1 MDSIAQ
7 VGQFLNALIAQHPV
21 LYTLLVVPISL
32 WLLNKAEAQI
42 PKIVNWAEDYQDR
55 ALRKAGLSEEAIIAV
70 DERELKDMRA
80 AADAFEK
87 EIAERKAAL
96 AATAAALKP

>member
-7 VGQFLNALIAQHPV
+7 AGQFLNALIAQHPI
-21 LYTLLVVPISL
+21 LYTLFVVPISL

-42 PKIVNWAEDYQDR
+42 PKVVNWVEEYQDR
-55 ALRKAGLSEEAIIAV
+55 LLRKAGLSEEAIIAV

-80 AADAFEK
+80 ATDAFEK

-96 AATAAALKP
+96 AAPKTP